1 MRCIIYSPNSPMEE
15 PTSKNNS
22 EEPSSNSSPVKP
34 VIKDSTRRALA
45 FIILCACTVLILFTG
60 PGFSF
65 GLQVVLSCLLLFFL
79 FWLATLNILRVHK
92 LSSRITPNA
101 VKENPRAIKLT
112 LHSLTYFFSI
122 SILSLDKVFFT
133 SACIFWPTE

>member
-1 MRCIIYSPNSPMEE
+1 MEE

-60 PGFSF
+60 PGFPF

-79 FWLATLNILRVHK
+79 FWLAT
-92 LSSRITPNA
+92 
-101 VKENPRAIKLT
+101 
-112 LHSLTYFFSI
+112 
-122 SILSLDKVFFT
+122 
-133 SACIFWPTE
+133 